1 MVSAPLFVIVLV
13 LTLIA
18 LKTRAAKAGST
29 FLGLVLGLTLA
40 STSFGAPIIQAV
52 TDISQGL
59 VTALSSMGK
68 A

>member
-40 STSFGAPIIQAV
+40 STSFGAPIITAV